1 MEYILTENGAD
12 LLTKLTT
19 NKNSL
24 HLSQAKT
31 GSGYSNNPE
40 YLTDVVDEKNSVQI
54 ADATVEDSTAV
65 LTVLINNEGLTE
77 EYKIKQLGIFAI
89 DDETGNELL
98 FIIGQDLSGDKIPKE
113 SDGRVE
119 YRYVVRLKVSSTT
132 NVVVDVNDTD
142 FVLKKTFNAAITD
155 INKKFSEISPIISD
169 AGNLEEFTASGVAV
183 SKGQHVIVAG
193 TEYTLIK
200 DDYTDPS
207 SYSSGHILSDEF
219 KTVIDGADANGKTAA
234 SQNAVANAYNM
245 LNAEI
250 KFKVSSTVITDDDST
265 ITKTYSD
272 GSKSIIEIS
281 SADGVDT
288 VTEKQYDSSGIL
300 KITYTTKI
308 TNENTITETEVH

>member
-54 ADATVEDSTAV
+54 ADATVEGSTAV
-65 LTVLINNEGLTE
+65 LTVLINNEGLAE

-119 YRYVVRLKVSSTT
+119 CRYVVRLKVSSTT

-169 AGNLEEFTASGVAV
+169 AGNLEEFTASGVAA

-219 KTVIDGADANGKTAA
+219 KTAIDGADAKGKTAA
-234 SQNAVANAYNM
+234 SQNAVANAYNV
-245 LNAEI
+245 LNDEI

-265 ITKTYSD
+265 ITRTYSD

-308 TNENTITETEVH
+308 TGENTITETEVH

>member
-40 YLTDVVDEKNSVQI
+40 YLTDVIDEKNSVQI

-65 LTVLINNEGLTE
+65 LTVLINNEGLAE

-119 YRYVVRLKVSSTT
+119 YRYVVRLKVSSAT

-155 INKKFSEISPIISD
+155 INKKFSKISPIISD
-169 AGNLEEFTASGVAV
+169 AENLEEFIASGVAV
-183 SKGQHVIVAG
+183 SKGQHVIIAD

-200 DDYTDPS
+200 DDYTDSS

-219 KTVIDGADANGKTAA
+219 KTAIDGANASGKTAA

-245 LNAEI
+245 LNDEI

-265 ITKTYSD
+265 ITRTYSD

-308 TNENTITETEVH
+308 TGENTITETEVH

>member
-1 MEYILTENGAD
+1 MEG
-12 LLTKLTT
+12 
-19 NKNSL
+19 NK
-24 HLSQAKT
+24 
-31 GSGYSNNPE
+31 YMR
-40 YLTDVVDEKNSVQI
+40 
-54 ADATVEDSTAV
+54 
-65 LTVLINNEGLTE
+65 
-77 EYKIKQLGIFAI
+77 
-89 DDETGNELL
+89 
-98 FIIGQDLSGDKIPKE
+98 

-169 AGNLEEFTASGVAV
+169 AGNLEEFIASGVAV

-193 TEYTLIK
+193 TEYTMIK
-200 DDYTDPS
+200 DGYTDPS

-219 KTVIDGADANGKTAA
+219 KTVIDGANANGKTAA

-245 LNAEI
+245 LNDEI

-265 ITKTYSD
+265 ITRTYSD

>member
-12 LLTKLTT
+12 LLTKLTI

-40 YLTDVVDEKNSVQI
+40 YLTDVIDEKNIVQI

-65 LTVLINNEGLTE
+65 LTVLINNEGLAE

-132 NVVVDVNDTD
+132 NVVVDVNDTE

-169 AGNLEEFTASGVAV
+169 AGNLEEFTASGVPA

-219 KTVIDGADANGKTAA
+219 KTAIDGADANGKTAA
-234 SQNAVANAYNM
+234 SQNAVANAYNT
-245 LNAEI
+245 LNDEI

-265 ITKTYSD
+265 ITRTYSD

>member
-40 YLTDVVDEKNSVQI
+40 YLTDVIDEKNSVQI

-65 LTVLINNEGLTE
+65 LTVLINNEGLAE

-155 INKKFSEISPIISD
+155 INKKFNEISPIISD
-169 AGNLEEFTASGVAV
+169 AGNLEKFTASGVAV
-183 SKGQHVIVAG
+183 SKGQHVIIAD

-200 DDYTDPS
+200 DDYTDAS

-219 KTVIDGADANGKTAA
+219 KTAIDGANANGKTAA
-234 SQNAVANAYNM
+234 SQNAVANAYNT
-245 LNAEI
+245 LNDQI
-250 KFKVSSTVITDDDST
+250 KFKVSSTVITDDDDT
-265 ITKTYSD
+265 ITRTYSD
-272 GSKSIIEIS
+272 GSKSIIQIS

>member
-40 YLTDVVDEKNSVQI
+40 YLTDVIDEKNSVQI

-65 LTVLINNEGLTE
+65 LTVLINNEGLAE

-155 INKKFSEISPIISD
+155 INEKFSEISPILSD
-169 AGNLEEFTASGVAV
+169 SQNLKEFVTSGIPVK
-183 SKGQHVIVAG
+183 KGQHVIIAG
-193 TEYTLIK
+193 TEYTLIS
-200 DDYTDPS
+200 DDYTDS
-207 SYSSGHILSDEF
+207 NNYSSGHILSDDY
-219 KTVIDGADANGKTAA
+219 KSAINGADANGKTAA
-234 SQNAVANAYNM
+234 SQNAVANAYNA
-245 LNAEI
+245 LNDEI
-250 KFKVSSTVITDDDST
+250 KFKVSRTVITDDDST
-265 ITKTYSD
+265 ITRTYSD
-272 GSKSIIEIS
+272 GSKSIIEIK
-281 SADGVDT
+281 SADGVDII
-288 VTEKQYDSSGIL
+288 TEKQYDSSGIL

>member
-1 MEYILTENGAD
+1 MEYILTENGAG

-65 LTVLINNEGLTE
+65 LTVLINNEGLAE

-142 FVLKKTFNAAITD
+142 FVLKKTFNAAITY
-155 INKKFSEISPIISD
+155 INNLFSEISPIISD
-169 AGNLEEFTASGVAV
+169 AGNLEEFIASGVAV

-193 TEYTLIK
+193 TEYTMIK
-200 DDYTDPS
+200 DDYTDSS

-219 KTVIDGADANGKTAA
+219 KTAIDGADANGKTAA
-234 SQNAVANAYNM
+234 SQNAVANAYNV
-245 LNAEI
+245 LNDEI

-265 ITKTYSD
+265 ITRTYSD

-288 VTEKQYDSSGIL
+288 VTEKQYDSSGVL